1 MVNPPYPTATSS
13 ASAASCTRRRDSAT
27 RGSTSDFA
35 TLMSRYATSMSQN
48 DPAISFRSLVHDVG
62 AAVDFYVLLGC
73 EVRMHPGPGFA
84 QLAFDGVAINL
95 NQVGGE
101 GGASQ
106 RVAGETPV
114 PGGWN
119 RIQLRV
125 DDLDSRLES
134 LAAVGVEPVDGVVD
148 GRGGRQ
154 ALVRDPSGNLIE
166 LFQPHP
172 G

>member
-1 MVNPPYPTATSS
+1 
-13 ASAASCTRRRDSAT
+13 
-27 RGSTSDFA
+27 
-35 TLMSRYATSMSQN
+35 MSRN
-48 DPAISFRSLVHDVG
+48 DPAISFRYLVHDVG
-62 AAVDFYVLLGC
+62 AAVEFYALLGC

-84 QLAFDGVAINL
+84 QLTLDGVAINL
-95 NQVGGE
+95 NLVGGE

-106 RVAGETPV
+106 DVAGETPV

-125 DDLDSRLES
+125 DDLDAQ
-134 LAAVGVEPVDGVVD
+134 LATLAEAGVEPVDGVVD

-154 ALVRDPSGNLIE
+154 ALVRDPSDNLVE
-166 LFQPHP
+166 LFQPHT

>member
-1 MVNPPYPTATSS
+1 MSTVRLTAAQAMVRWLS
-13 ASAASCTRRRDSAT
+13 AQ
-27 RGSTSDFA
+27 
-35 TLMSRYATSMSQN
+35 M
-48 DPAISFRSLVHDVG
+48 
-62 AAVDFYVLLGC
+62 AV
-73 EVRMHPGPGFA
+73 
-84 QLAFDGVAINL
+84 DGVAINL
-95 NQVGGE
+95 NAVGGE

-125 DDLDSRLES
+125 DDLDGRLAP
-134 LAAVGVEPVDGVVD
+134 LADVGVEPVDGVVD

-154 ALVRDPSGNLIE
+154 ALVRDPSGNLVE
-166 LFQPHP
+166 LFQPVR

>member
-1 MVNPPYPTATSS
+1 
-13 ASAASCTRRRDSAT
+13 
-27 RGSTSDFA
+27 
-35 TLMSRYATSMSQN
+35 MSQSE
-48 DPAISFRSLVHDVG
+48 PSISFRYIVDDVG
-62 AAVDFYVLLGC
+62 AAVEFYVMIGC

-84 QLAFDGVAINL
+84 QLAVDGVAINV
-95 NQVGGE
+95 NAVGGE

-106 RVAGETPV
+106 AVAGETPA

-125 DDLDSRLES
+125 DDLDERLRV
-134 LAAVGVEPVDGVVD
+134 LAGAGIEPVDGVVV

-154 ALVRDPSGNLIE
+154 ALVRDPSGNLVE
-166 LFQPHP
+166 LFQPHD

>member
-1 MVNPPYPTATSS
+1 
-13 ASAASCTRRRDSAT
+13 
-27 RGSTSDFA
+27 
-35 TLMSRYATSMSQN
+35 MSQT
-48 DPAISFRSLVHDVG
+48 DPAISFRYLVHDVD
-62 AAVDFYVLLGC
+62 AAVGFYTLLGG
-73 EVRMHPGPGFA
+73 EVRMHAGPGFA
-84 QLAFDGVAINL
+84 QVTVDGVAINL
-95 NQVGGE
+95 NAVGGE

-125 DDLDSRLES
+125 DDLDHRLAT
-134 LAAVGVEPVDGVVD
+134 LADAGVEPVDGVVE
-148 GRGGRQ
+148 GRGGRH
-154 ALVRDPSGNLIE
+154 ALVRDPSGNLVE

>member
-1 MVNPPYPTATSS
+1 
-13 ASAASCTRRRDSAT
+13 
-27 RGSTSDFA
+27 
-35 TLMSRYATSMSQN
+35 MSRYATHVSLN
-48 DPAISFRSLVHDVG
+48 DPAISFRYIVHDVG
-62 AAVDFYVLLGC
+62 AAVGFYRLLGC

-84 QLAFDGVAINL
+84 QLAVDGVAINL
-95 NQVGGE
+95 NAVGGE

-106 RVAGETPV
+106 PVAGETPV

-125 DDLDSRLES
+125 EDLEARLAS
-134 LAAVGVEPVDGVVD
+134 LADAGVEPVDGVVE

-154 ALVRDPSGNLIE
+154 ALVRDPSGNVVE
-166 LFQPHP
+166 LFQPHR

>member
-1 MVNPPYPTATSS
+1 
-13 ASAASCTRRRDSAT
+13 
-27 RGSTSDFA
+27 
-35 TLMSRYATSMSQN
+35 MSQN
-48 DPAISFRSLVHDVG
+48 DPAISFRYVVHDVG
-62 AAVDFYVLLGC
+62 AAVDFYGLLGC

-84 QLAFDGVAINL
+84 QLALDGVAVNL
-95 NQVGGE
+95 NAVGGE

-106 RVAGETPV
+106 QVAGETPV

-125 DDLDSRLES
+125 DDLDVRLAS
-134 LAAVGVEPVDGVVD
+134 LADAGVEPVDGVVD

-166 LFQPHP
+166 LFQPHRA
-172 G
+172 